1 MQWLQFFASIIGTL
15 AWRIG
20 VVFLGIMFRTQL
32 KHLFGKV
39 KSLKAAGLE
48 AAFAEETERVAE
60 VAQATLETSSDMK
73 VLDSPMGREFVPKAN
88 ERPSVIILDSWR
100 DLEEEVLNMINKMG
114 IEKTQSGSMR
124 DYLESLKDYVPT
136 GTRVFIDELQSL
148 RNQVAHNRDS
158 EPDQGT
164 AYQYHISTKN
174 VIQSLRKRTE
184 DLLDRK

>member
-1 MQWLQFFASIIGTL
+1 
-15 AWRIG
+15 
-20 VVFLGIMFRTQL
+20 
-32 KHLFGKV
+32 
-39 KSLKAAGLE
+39 
-48 AAFAEETERVAE
+48 
-60 VAQATLETSSDMK
+60 
-73 VLDSPMGREFVPKAN
+73 
-88 ERPSVIILDSWR
+88 
-100 DLEEEVLNMINKMG
+100 MINKMG